1 MQKCLQE
8 NENLKNEIIET
19 LFKKKLM
26 KIQLE
31 AFSL

>member
-31 AFSL
+31 AFSF